1 MKVRIEQVK
10 WEDLEVDRTSDDNCL
25 YGYGTFY
32 TYKFKTRDFIDL
44 NDLIIKKKVST
55 PETLEEYKELNGLSD
70 KNILDML
77 MKK

>member
-1 MKVRIEQVK
+1 MKVGKEKVEL
-10 WEDLEVDRTSDDNCL
+10 EDLEVERTSEDTFW

-32 TYKFKTRDFIDL
+32 TYKFKTRDFINLD
-44 NDLIIKKKVST
+44 DLIIKKKVST